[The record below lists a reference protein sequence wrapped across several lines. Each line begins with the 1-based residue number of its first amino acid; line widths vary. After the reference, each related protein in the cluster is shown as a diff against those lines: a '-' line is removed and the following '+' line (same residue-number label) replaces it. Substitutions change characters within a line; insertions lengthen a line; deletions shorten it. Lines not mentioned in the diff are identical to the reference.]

1 MLGLSMSCVCP
12 FKSRKAVFAGTWH
25 HDRAVFGPPSIETT
39 DSNTSACK
47 FGPRHSVFARYGE
60 KLADLPTSRFAFDT
74 IYPYYFPQFAL
85 AQEVS
90 RSLSWNPFLGT
101 RVGEAANPGPEPP
114 HRTFT
119 FAILNPTVLTERQEE
134 IIALGADAISLSETS
149 ATKAIQHEFT
159 QFLRSTKY
167 HVSWSPPV
175 QPQKAS
181 INPLMADLSRRG
193 EPLGTAS
200 LHCTPHR
207 SSRNP
212 FSTLLNDTLRVS
224 QQIILVGH
232 FEVLLVTAYFF
243 AGRTAEVKNKS
254 DLLLAQIYLHCA
266 ATNLPFIIAADFN
279 NPVRDFPAYAAFRA
293 TRCQEAFH
301 LAQCKFGQTLP
312 PTCRGST
319 RNDSFIIHETLV
331 PFVKDIW
338 VGAPEVFPDHR
349 PLFLQLQ
356 LPSKQV
362 VCRSWFIPQ
371 TWGEIPL
378 DPGTLEQ
385 CYTNNQARFTSR
397 TDLNTEEKINR
408 AFHRWSK
415 GVENAVQKCVQIQH
429 EQDPL
434 HTPKPCLPQKFFGR
448 GAPTKLVTH
457 IYHHALSRTTP
468 HRHTTLQLR
477 LHQPRLNIRQG
488 RLEDW
493 FPFFA
498 RYDTHRSLITHQL
511 SMHKSDKNGKPLDV
525 PRVTAARGKH
535 GFLLLNA
542 FVLSPWN
549 RQRRIG

>member
-1 MLGLSMSCVCP
+1 M
-12 FKSRKAVFAGTWH
+12 
-25 HDRAVFGPPSIETT
+25 
-39 DSNTSACK
+39 
-47 FGPRHSVFARYGE
+47 
-60 KLADLPTSRFAFDT
+60 
-74 IYPYYFPQFAL
+74 
-85 AQEVS
+85 
-90 RSLSWNPFLGT
+90 
-101 RVGEAANPGPEPP
+101 
-114 HRTFT
+114 
-119 FAILNPTVLTERQEE
+119 
-134 IIALGADAISLSETS
+134 
-149 ATKAIQHEFT
+149 
-159 QFLRSTKY
+159 
-167 HVSWSPPV
+167 
-175 QPQKAS
+175 
-181 INPLMADLSRRG
+181 
-193 EPLGTAS
+193 
-200 LHCTPHR
+200 
-207 SSRNP
+207 
-212 FSTLLNDTLRVS
+212 S

-457 IYHHALSRTTP
+457 ISPRTIKNDPTQAYDPPVEATSTKAKHKARQTRRLVSLLRQIRHSQKSHNPSTFHA
-468 HRHTTLQLR
+468 Q
-477 LHQPRLNIRQG
+477 IRQEWEAIRRAQGYG
-488 RLEDW
+488 RAWATWL
-493 FPFFA
+493 
-498 RYDTHRSLITHQL
+498 L
-511 SMHKSDKNGKPLDV
+511 SFECIPWV
-525 PRVTAARGKH
+525 PCT
-535 GFLLLNA
+535 LPTL
-542 FVLSPWN
+542 
-549 RQRRIG
+549 